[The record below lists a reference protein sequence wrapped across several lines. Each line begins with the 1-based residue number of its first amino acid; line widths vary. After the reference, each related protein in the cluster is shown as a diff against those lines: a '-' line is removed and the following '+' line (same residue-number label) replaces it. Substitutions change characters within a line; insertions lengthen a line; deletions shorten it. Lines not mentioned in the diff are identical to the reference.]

1 MILLSIH
8 PLLQTLAI
16 ALAVYNAWLGWQRAV
31 ALHYGRVDKFERD
44 RHVLIGSL
52 ALLMMLGGVAG
63 GLIMVSRYLHHPVL
77 RGLHG
82 QLALGALPFLVFGLF
97 TGFYLYLNPA
107 RRKVLPAIH
116 GVNNLL
122 ILFFALLQLY
132 TGIKF
137 YLSLMGG

>member
-1 MILLSIH
+1 MILLVIH

-16 ALAVYNAWLGWQRAV
+16 SLAIYTAWLGWPRA
-31 ALHYGRVDKFERD
+31 ASLHYGRVDNFERD
-44 RHVLIGSL
+44 RHVLVGSL
-52 ALLMMLGGVAG
+52 ALLMLLGGVAG
-63 GLIMVSRYLHHPVL
+63 GLIMVSRYLHRPVL
-77 RGLHG
+77 NSLHG
-82 QLALGALPFLVFGLF
+82 QVALVVLPFLLFGLF

-132 TGIKF
+132 TGIKY
-137 YLSLMGG
+137 YLALTAV